1 MRWGRGSLPHV
12 SPSEACCGGAHHG
25 CPYRCRAHQVSY
37 LIDLVSHYSMS
48 VNNEL
53 GDQIAGSPFE
63 LFIVGGVSSAAHS
76 VRLPPRPDHASA
88 TLPRLPSP
96 PCDHG
101 STHAPPTSALLA
113 AQVMRGVDLSESVA
127 ALPSTTA
134 GSRYTCTVEARD
146 SFSNARS
153 RGGDSVAATC
163 TGAETIE
170 ASAVDKGDGTYEVVP
185 WLGLASCA

>member
-1 MRWGRGSLPHV
+1 M
-12 SPSEACCGGAHHG
+12 
-25 CPYRCRAHQVSY
+25 SY
-37 LIDLVSHYSMS
+37 LIDLVGHYSMS

-76 VRLPPRPDHASA
+76 VPLPPRPDHASA

-96 PCDHG
+96 PCHHG
-101 STHAPPTSALLA
+101 PTHAPPTSALLA
-113 AQVMRGVDLSESVA
+113 AQVMRGVELSESVA
-127 ALPSTTA
+127 ALPPTTA

-170 ASAVDKGDGTYEVVP
+170 ASAVDNGDGTYEVVP
-185 WLGLASCA
+185 WLGLAPCA